1 MKGNERRGQL
11 KKYVSVVEEL
21 IKKSSDNKIV
31 LREIQELKNNI
42 DDDLFTVLVLGEFKR
57 GKSTFINSLL
67 GEELMVT
74 DVLPETATIQAI
86 MYNDEKI
93 AEAIYKDG
101 TKEKGKANMEFLK
114 KFSAKNDDTS
124 REIQYVKVGYPCEL
138 LKNRVVLVDT
148 PGVADMDEQR
158 VQVTYD
164 FLPKANAVI
173 FLLDATSP
181 LKRTEKE
188 FIKDYLLP
196 RGIENIIFVVNKMD
210 LLDED
215 EIDLDDHLNNI
226 KLRIANA
233 FGDKGKLKEPVLLTV
248 SAYLAMQGIKTG
260 NQRLIE
266 KSNIKNVID
275 QLNQMLFKGD
285 MEMMKLNVH
294 RDSFLCIID
303 KWKTDQS
310 RQKEMLLADGSQLEK
325 ELANMR
331 TLADSMKEKYS
342 LVKSFVVQENDFLLT
357 LLDKSIDKFKYD
369 LLEEIDYQI
378 ERYQG
383 TEFKLFMEKDIPHII
398 KKQTDLWLK
407 GKSRSIDIFYNKMDE
422 KLSYGLSMYFN
433 KRVFLDSTSS
443 EEIKVRPNMHME
455 VTDVSQSVIK
465 AGAVTAVGVIA
476 MSALGFGIVAPLIS
490 MAILP
495 SLRDSFLKE
504 ELKTSKEQVVPL
516 VHREIDVFMDNLHKE
531 IQNNIYKRTD
541 AVVDSAKLNFECYV
555 TEYICS
561 VEKCLEEKRQQEED
575 VTKRISI
582 LDNNTLLIDKLVEG
596 LKNV

>member
-42 DDDLFTVLVLGEFKR
+42 DDDFFTVLVLGEFKR

-188 FIKDYLLP
+188 FIKDY
-196 RGIENIIFVVNKMD
+196 
-210 LLDED
+210 
-215 EIDLDDHLNNI
+215 
-226 KLRIANA
+226 
-233 FGDKGKLKEPVLLTV
+233 
-248 SAYLAMQGIKTG
+248 
-260 NQRLIE
+260 
-266 KSNIKNVID
+266 
-275 QLNQMLFKGD
+275 
-285 MEMMKLNVH
+285 
-294 RDSFLCIID
+294 
-303 KWKTDQS
+303 
-310 RQKEMLLADGSQLEK
+310 
-325 ELANMR
+325 
-331 TLADSMKEKYS
+331 
-342 LVKSFVVQENDFLLT
+342 
-357 LLDKSIDKFKYD
+357 
-369 LLEEIDYQI
+369 
-378 ERYQG
+378 
-383 TEFKLFMEKDIPHII
+383 
-398 KKQTDLWLK
+398 
-407 GKSRSIDIFYNKMDE
+407 
-422 KLSYGLSMYFN
+422 
-433 KRVFLDSTSS
+433 
-443 EEIKVRPNMHME
+443 
-455 VTDVSQSVIK
+455 
-465 AGAVTAVGVIA
+465 
-476 MSALGFGIVAPLIS
+476 
-490 MAILP
+490 
-495 SLRDSFLKE
+495 
-504 ELKTSKEQVVPL
+504 
-516 VHREIDVFMDNLHKE
+516 
-531 IQNNIYKRTD
+531 
-541 AVVDSAKLNFECYV
+541 
-555 TEYICS
+555 
-561 VEKCLEEKRQQEED
+561 
-575 VTKRISI
+575 
-582 LDNNTLLIDKLVEG
+582 
-596 LKNV
+596 